1 MSVEGAEKSKRDI
14 GVCTNQPS
22 KTQTPKQ
29 YSKKHIEH
37 LSNKIKIPWLPPTTT
52 EVIIYAP
59 ENIKVFAQT
68 FVCVFSYL
76 ARVCEVSL
84 IVKMLAT
91 DVENTEKLNVIETT

>member
-1 MSVEGAEKSKRDI
+1 M
-14 GVCTNQPS
+14 
-22 KTQTPKQ
+22 
-29 YSKKHIEH
+29 
-37 LSNKIKIPWLPPTTT
+37 
-52 EVIIYAP
+52 IIYAP

-91 DVENTEKLNVIETT
+91 DVENTEKRNVIETTWGRAEISDPNFYLNVQLPLVTFPMKVHYTTNNI